1 MKTSK
6 NVLLAIL
13 LTFIF
18 VSMAQAGTQV
28 QINQQAMVKA
38 EINNVTHNTV
48 RAAVKLF
55 GYDDAGTVI
64 GHLCQET
71 YLGADRTTT
80 LEFNWQAPAYATGVY
95 WSPKVEVGG
104 NCVNQDTTYDHDS
117 DSDSDDH
124 DYYDYYDYH

>member
-1 MKTSK
+1 MKRSK
-6 NVLLAIL
+6 IVLLALL
-13 LTFIF
+13 LTF
-18 VSMAQAGTQV
+18 VLVGMAQAGTQV

-38 EINNVTHNTV
+38 EIQNVTHNTV

-104 NCVNQDTTYDHDS
+104 SCVNQDITYDHDS
-117 DSDSDDH
+117 DSDSDDYS
-124 DYYDYYDYH
+124 DYYYH

>member
-1 MKTSK
+1 MKTTK
-6 NVLLAIL
+6 NILLAIL
-13 LTFIF
+13 LTLFF
-18 VSMAQAGTQV
+18 VGMAHAGTQV
-28 QINQQAMVKA
+28 QINQQTLVKA
-38 EINNVTHNTV
+38 QIENVTHNTV

-71 YLGADRTTT
+71 YLGAERITT

-124 DYYDYYDYH
+124 DYYDYH